1 LYGNYSIISIFTI
14 ANIYAGH
21 NIKKFISK
29 KSMIYLKLNKKI
41 VQIASGGILF
51 AIVCVCINGRQDQL
65 SNGNLAVAVCEC
77 P

>member
-1 LYGNYSIISIFTI
+1 M
-14 ANIYAGH
+14 YA
-21 NIKKFISK
+21 ISK
-29 KSMIYLKLNKKI
+29 KIMNFLKLNKKL

-51 AIVCVCINGRQDQL
+51 AIVCVCIDGRQDQL

>member
-1 LYGNYSIISIFTI
+1 MLFK
-14 ANIYAGH
+14 
-21 NIKKFISK
+21 IKKK
-29 KSMIYLKLNKKI
+29 KNNKKLNKKL

-51 AIVCVCINGRQDQL
+51 AIVCVCIDGRQDQL